1 MKITKGNGVDLVKVA
16 QWLIATAAVA
26 TSTCFA
32 VIRFAYSDFETQR
45 TSDVYR
51 QQIDQRLG
59 EINNELVE
67 INKKIDR
74 FILSTKR

>member
-1 MKITKGNGVDLVKVA
+1 MKGSTVNGMDIVKVA
-16 QWLIATAAVA
+16 QWLIATAAVS

-45 TSDVYR
+45 TSDIYR
-51 QQIDQRLG
+51 EQIDKRLG
-59 EINNELVE
+59 DINTELIE

-74 FILSTKR
+74 VIIYKR

>member
-1 MKITKGNGVDLVKVA
+1 MKGSTVNELDIIKVA

-26 TSTCFA
+26 TSTCFT

-51 QQIDQRLG
+51 GQIDKRLS
-59 EINNELVE
+59 EINAELVE

-74 FILSTKR
+74 ALYKQQR